1 MVTIKDLKQNAIN
14 LRVVTR
20 KLAAAS
26 KENSEGHPKMVQI
39 RIAESKKEIEGVLE
53 WLEKSL
59 K

>member
-1 MVTIKDLKQNAIN
+1 MVTIKDLKQNAVN

-26 KENSEGHPKMVQI
+26 NETSEGHPKMAEI
-39 RIAESKKEIEGVLE
+39 RIAESKKLIEGVLE
-53 WLEKSL
+53 WFEKSI